1 MSKPAPVPTQAQTL
15 QRLYLSLF
23 LRGRSSRGLKKDQ
36 APQTVG
42 RKLWGTLALYA
53 MVGLMAMMF
62 LKEGS
67 FVLSFYLHGMSLL
80 FLGMFIASSA
90 GEILFNKEEAEILLH
105 RPVDP
110 RTLLWAKIAV
120 LVRVSLWITCAF
132 NLVGFIGGSFSAKG
146 SPFFGLV
153 HFLSTALS
161 ALFCSG
167 SVVLLYQ
174 LCLRWFGRERLD
186 NLMTTAQ
193 VLLAVLIVVGSQTVP
208 LVVANIKNLIDPLAG
223 RAWLFLLPPA
233 WFAALDEVL
242 LGRGK
247 ETTVV
252 MAGAGVLV
260 TGIVLSLAF
269 GRMARAYEEGLQTLA
284 ESRPRAPRK
293 ESRPGKRRLMDELS
307 AMPPLSWL
315 LRDPATRASFR
326 LCAAYLF
333 RDRDMKL
340 RLYPGIAPM
349 LVMPAMFMFQSV
361 KDTTGAAPWGI
372 AIAAGYLGLIP
383 MMAMTMLQFSQHWAA
398 ADLYRL
404 APVRGPGPFIHGA
417 VRAVTVFLA
426 LPATLLLLVVVCFL
440 PNPVQKLAL
449 VLPGMIAMPFFAML
463 PGALEKCVPLAKPTE
478 EAKSAS
484 RGGLVFLVMMLSMV
498 IPGVALGAYYL
509 QILPHFLLAET
520 ALVIGAC
527 WLLGRSIDK
536 KEWDPLE

>member
-1 MSKPAPVPTQAQTL
+1 MSNPLPSPAKTL
-15 QRLYLSLF
+15 QRLYLMLF
-23 LRGRSSRGLKKDQ
+23 LRGRSARGLKKDK

-42 RKLWGTLALYA
+42 QKLWGTLAIYG
-53 MVGLMAMMF
+53 MVGLIPLRF
-62 LKEGS
+62 LGEGS

-105 RPVDP
+105 RPVEP
-110 RTLLWAKIAV
+110 RTLLWAKVAV

-132 NLVGFIGGSFSAKG
+132 NLPGFIGGSLSAKG
-146 SPFFGLV
+146 SPFFAPV
-153 HFLSTALS
+153 HFISTCLS

-193 VLLAVLIVVGSQTVP
+193 VLLAVLIVAGSQTVP
-208 LVVANIKNLIDPLAG
+208 YLMTGMTGSIDPLANK
-223 RAWLFLLPPA
+223 AWLFALPPA

-260 TGIVLSLAF
+260 TGIVLALAF
-269 GRMARAYEEGLQTLA
+269 GRMARAYEEGLQTLG

-293 ESRPGKRRLMDELS
+293 DGGSRKRKLMDLLI
-307 AMPPLSWL
+307 AAPPLSWM
-315 LRDPATRASFR
+315 LRNPVTRASFR
-326 LCAAYLF
+326 LCAAYLI

-349 LVMPAMFMFQSV
+349 MVMPAMFIFQSLRD
-361 KDTTGAAPWGI
+361 KSETPWGV

-383 MMAMTMLQFSQHWAA
+383 MLAMSMLQFSQHWAA

-404 APVRGPGPFIHGA
+404 APVSGPGPFIHGA

-426 LPATLLLLVVVCFL
+426 LPAMLVLLGVIACLPHPLL
-440 PNPVQKLAL
+440 KLAL

-463 PGALEKCVPLAKPTE
+463 PGALEKCVPLSKPTE

-484 RGGLVFLVMMLSMV
+484 RGGMIFLVMMLSMV
-498 IPGVALGAYYL
+498 IPMIALGAHVMK
-509 QILPHFLLAET
+509 ILPHFLLAEA
-520 ALVIGAC
+520 ALVMGGC
-527 WLLGRSIDK
+527 WLLGRVIDRK
-536 KEWDPLE
+536 DWDPLE